1 MIMNRL
7 FASLLKGTVV
17 LLLMLG
23 VQSFSFAQRTVTG
36 TVKEAGTGEALI
48 GATVLVKGTTHG
60 TITDIDGHFT
70 LDVPA
75 GNDVLEISYTGF
87 GTETVTLGSSNTVEV
102 ALTAGKALEE
112 VVVTGYGSQ
121 RRKEVTS
128 AVTSIKA
135 EDFNKGAITS
145 PAQLLQG
152 KVPGLIIAKPNGDPN
167 GGFSIRLRGLSTI
180 GGNTE
185 PLIIVDGV
193 PGASLSSVDPN
204 DIESMD
210 VLKDGS
216 AAAIYGTRGSNGVIL
231 ITTKK
236 GIEGK
241 TTIEYSGIASS
252 ESLARTPDV
261 MSAAEYKA
269 VGGKDQGASTDWFK
283 TITRSAIQ
291 HQHNLALSGGA
302 KGLAYRAAFNFKD
315 VPGVLINSGFK
326 QLNGRLNL
334 TQKALNNKL
343 TVGLDIAATNR
354 NQQNAFNDAFKY
366 ATIFNPTAPVLDS
379 KNVTNGGYFEPGGF
393 DYYNPLAIVKQNQ
406 SSGVLNTLLST
417 IHGEYEIL
425 KGLKYSLSYTL
436 GRNNGGGGT
445 DNAFSEVYISKQSAY
460 GTGVG
465 RNGLASRQTS
475 NAKNDYLSSTLSY
488 LFKVSSVEL
497 SALAGYDYQK
507 FTYDGFGLQGGNF
520 LTNAF
525 TDNNIGASQ
534 DFPRG
539 LGNVYS
545 YKNSNKLIAF
555 FGRLNANLNDTWF
568 ASASVRREGSSR
580 FGANNKWGVFPAVSA
595 GVNLSRLLDITGLD
609 NLKLRVG
616 YGVTGANISQDYLS
630 QFQYGPT
637 GNFYYN
643 GNYVPTYGPI
653 SNPNPDLKWERKGE
667 TNVGVDFGL
676 GGYKITGSLDYF
688 HRNINDLLYNFQV
701 PVPPNA
707 FNRTW
712 ANVGKLNSSGL
723 EALVSLN
730 NLKLGGLKWT
740 PSVNATFYLDNT
752 LVSLSK
758 GDLKFGSGGYVDLA
772 DVGSPG
778 LNNFYMIRV
787 QEGGKIGQITGPQ
800 YTGVDAA
807 GNPIYKDFNGD
818 GKGTTDDKTVL
829 GNGLPTMTLGFNNN
843 FTLGRWSLNAFLR
856 GAFGHSLVNQFRIFY
871 ENRNAGSIQSYNRI
885 NTKLVVPAVKNA
897 AFSSLYVE
905 KGDFMR
911 LDNMQLGYTLPVK
924 GVFNRAF
931 IYLAGNN
938 LFTITNYTG
947 VDPEVRFGDSEDN
960 NNPLSPGIDRRSNYI
975 TTRAFSLGVN
985 LGF

>member
-1 MIMNRL
+1 MNRL
-7 FASLLKGTVV
+7 FNCLLRG
-17 LLLMLG
+17 MLALALVWC

-48 GATVLVKGTTHG
+48 GATVLVRGTALG
-60 TITDIDGHFT
+60 TITDIDGHFS
-70 LDVPA
+70 LEVPA
-75 GNDVLEISYTGF
+75 GKDILEVSYTGF
-87 GTETVTLGSSNTVEV
+87 GAEVITLGTSNTLEITM
-102 ALTAGKALEE
+102 TAGKTLDE

-121 RRKEVTS
+121 RKKEVTS
-128 AVTSIKA
+128 AVTTIKA

-167 GGFSIRLRGLSTI
+167 GGFTIRLRGLSTI

-185 PLIIVDGV
+185 PLIIIDGV
-193 PGASLSSVDPN
+193 PGASLSTVDPN

-216 AAAIYGTRGSNGVIL
+216 ASAIYGTRGSNGVIL

-236 GIEGK
+236 GKEGK
-241 TTIEYSGIASS
+241 TVVEYNGIVTT
-252 ESLARTPDV
+252 ESLATTPQV

-269 VGGKDQGASTDWFK
+269 VGGKDQGSSTDWFK

-302 KGLAYRAAFNFKD
+302 KGMAYRASFNYKD
-315 VPGVLINSGFK
+315 IPGVLINSGFK

-334 TQKALNNKL
+334 SQKALDDKL
-343 TVGLDIAATNR
+343 TIGVDMAVTNR

-366 ATIFNPTAPVLDS
+366 ATIFNPTAPVYDT
-379 KNVTNGGYFEPGGF
+379 KNIVNGGYFEPGGF
-393 DYYNPLAIVKQNQ
+393 DYYNPLAIVQLNQ
-406 SSGVLNTLLST
+406 SNGVINNLLST
-417 IHGEYEIL
+417 VHAEYQFI
-425 KGLKYSLSYTL
+425 KGLKYNLSYTL

-445 DNAFSEVYISKQSAY
+445 DNAFSEAYISKQSAY

-475 NAKNDYLSSTLSY
+475 NEKNDYLSTTLSY
-488 LFKVSSVEL
+488 LFKVSNLEL
-497 SALAGYDYQK
+497 STLAGYDYQK
-507 FTYDGFGLQGGNF
+507 FTYDGFGQQGGNF

-525 TDNNIGASQ
+525 TNNNIGASQ

-539 LGNVYS
+539 LGGVYS

-555 FGRLNANLNDTWF
+555 FGRVIGNLNDTWF

-580 FGANNKWGVFPAVSA
+580 FGANDKWGVFPAVSA
-595 GVNLSRLLDITGLD
+595 GVNLSRLLDITAVD

-616 YGVTGANISQDYLS
+616 YGVTGANISQSYLS
-630 QFQYGPT
+630 LFQYGPT

-643 GNYVPTYGPI
+643 GQYVPTYGPI

-667 TNVGVDFGL
+667 LNVGVDFGF
-676 GGYKITGSLDYF
+676 GGYKITGSVDYF
-688 HRNINDLLYNFQV
+688 KRNINDLLYYFQV

-712 ANVGKLNSSGL
+712 ANVGKLTSSGL
-723 EALVSLN
+723 EVLLSLN
-730 NLKLGGLKWT
+730 KLSLGGLKWT
-740 PSVNATFYLDNT
+740 PSVNTTFYLDNT

-758 GDLKFGSGGYVDLA
+758 GDLKFGSKGFLDLA

-787 QEGGKIGQITGPQ
+787 AEGGKIGQITGPV
-800 YTGVDAA
+800 YTGVDDK
-807 GNPIYKDFNGD
+807 GNPTYKDTNGD
-818 GKGTTDDKTVL
+818 GKGTTDDKEVL
-829 GNGLPTMTLGFNNN
+829 GNGLPNFTLGFNNN
-843 FTLGRWSLNAFLR
+843 FTWGKWSLNAFLR

-871 ENRNAGSIQSYNRI
+871 ENRNEGSIQSYNRI
-885 NTKLVVPAVKNA
+885 NTSLAVPAVKNA
-897 AFSSLYVE
+897 TFSSLYVE
-905 KGDFMR
+905 KGDFLR
-911 LDNMQLGYTLPVK
+911 LDNMQLGYSLPVK
-924 GVFNRAF
+924 GAFNKAF

-938 LFTITNYTG
+938 LFTITKYTG
-947 VDPEVRFGDSEDN
+947 VDPEVRFVDTEDG
-960 NNPLSPGIDRRSNYI
+960 NNPLSPGIDRRGTYI